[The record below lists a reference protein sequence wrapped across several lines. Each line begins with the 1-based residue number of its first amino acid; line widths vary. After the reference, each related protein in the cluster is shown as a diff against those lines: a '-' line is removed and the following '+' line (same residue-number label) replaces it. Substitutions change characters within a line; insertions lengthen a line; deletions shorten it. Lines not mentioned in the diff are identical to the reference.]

1 MFGWVPVTLKSAK
14 GSHTSLPKLE
24 ASAVANKFKKED
36 NLDKKFVQLTLF
48 VSQTSQE
55 NTFTILPDFKS
66 SIQGL
71 YKTLIQKSGCSFS
84 RLLFLHETGR
94 SHTSR
99 DTGETA

>member
-55 NTFTILPDFKS
+55 NAFTILPDFKS

-71 YKTLIQKSGCSFS
+71 YKTPIQKI
-84 RLLFLHETGR
+84 RLFVFKVIVSVRNGLKSYFHR
-94 SHTSR
+94 YR
-99 DTGETA
+99 